1 MMAGKQ
7 IHKLASPFNVPMM
20 YNANIKQ
27 LYVPTYV
34 ISFRKIRARHINLF
48 SEKSNC
54 RVVKP
59 LLLLRFR
66 KCTEIFETSQIIV
79 MQS

>member
-7 IHKLASPFNVPMM
+7 IHKLASPFNVPTMCK
-20 YNANIKQ
+20 ANIKQ
-27 LYVPTYV
+27 LYVPTCV
-34 ISFRKIRARHINLF
+34 ISFRKMRTRRINLF
-48 SEKSNC
+48 SENTNC
-54 RVVKP
+54 QVVKP

-66 KCTEIFETSQIIV
+66 KCTEIFEISQIIV